1 MPRPRTI
8 DHAAAIALLLE
19 GHTQTSASRKLGCSR
34 SVIRWVS
41 ERYRAD
47 YPALAPKLRPPK
59 VVRQPLRVM
68 PRFVRVPDEFR
79 SAGLAEDYED
89 LVRDFGD
96 VEGERRCRRLL
107 EETRRLEALD
117 AQMGRA
123 A

>member
-8 DHAAAIALLLE
+8 DHAAALALLLE

-34 SVIRWVS
+34 SVIRWVKQ
-41 ERYRAD
+41 RYRAD
-47 YPALAPKLRPPK
+47 YPALAPKPRPPRIHREP
-59 VVRQPLRVM
+59 VRTM
-68 PRFVRVPDEFR
+68 PRFVRVPDEYR
-79 SAGLAEDYED
+79 AAGLAEDYED

-96 VEGERRCRRLL
+96 VEGDRRCRRLL